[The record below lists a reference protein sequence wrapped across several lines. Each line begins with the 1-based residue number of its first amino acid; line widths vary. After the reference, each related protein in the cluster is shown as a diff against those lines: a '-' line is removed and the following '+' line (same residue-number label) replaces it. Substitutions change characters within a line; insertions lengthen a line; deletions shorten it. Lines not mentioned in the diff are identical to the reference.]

1 MRTSLNGRRDVGQEV
16 NSVAVDRFATL
27 LYGIGEAA
35 AYLAVPPS
43 TLATWAYGYERRRIG
58 DSGAGNF
65 RAKPVVTAVRPDQ
78 RDDPAVPFIGL
89 AEAYAL
95 AAFRNAGVPMQRI
108 RPAIDALA
116 RELDL
121 KHALASQ
128 RLYTDGAEVLFDYAE
143 HAGDTPEGESARE
156 LVVVR
161 NNQRVFN
168 EVVDLYLRRIDFAQD
183 GYAQLIRLPQYKV
196 AEVTV
201 DPDHAFGRPR
211 FAHGGASVD
220 DAIDLFRAGEPVDAV
235 AEEFGLSRD
244 EVEDAIRVATRAA
257 AA

>member
-1 MRTSLNGRRDVGQEV
+1 MGHNEDGSEREV
-16 NSVAVDRFATL
+16 RFMAVDRFATL

-35 AYLAVPPS
+35 GYLAVPPS
-43 TLATWAYGYERRRIG
+43 TLTTWAYGYERRVAG
-58 DSGAGNF
+58 VGSGVHGLHAE
-65 RAKPVVTAVRPDQ
+65 PIVTAVRPE
-78 RDDPAVPFIGL
+78 RRNDPAVPFVGL

-108 RPAIDALA
+108 RPAVDALA
-116 RELDL
+116 RELGL
-121 KHALASQ
+121 QHALASQ

-161 NNQRVFN
+161 NNQRVFS
-168 EVVDLYLRRIDFAQD
+168 EIVDLYLRRIDFGPD

-196 AEVTV
+196 ADVTV

-211 FAHGGASVD
+211 FTHGGASVD
-220 DAIDLFRAGEPVDAV
+220 DVIDLFRAGEPVDSV
-235 AEEFGLSRD
+235 AEEFGLSRS
-244 EVEDAIRVATRAA
+244 EVEDAIRVVARAA
-257 AA
+257 A